1 MTNLRIVVGLI
12 SIIFGITSIFTRAFL
27 KSREKEQKR
36 TFIGYVKGIKPKP
49 NQGRSK

>member
-1 MTNLRIVVGLI
+1 VLQG
-12 SIIFGITSIFTRAFL
+12 FL
-27 KSREKEQKR
+27 KVQEKREKK

>member
-1 MTNLRIVVGLI
+1 MSSRKLRLG
-12 SIIFGITSIFTRAFL
+12 RAFL
-27 KSREKEQKR
+27 KSSEKEQKR

>member
-1 MTNLRIVVGLI
+1 MSKENQKENRKRSHTGEQ
-12 SIIFGITSIFTRAFL
+12 GFL
-27 KSREKEQKR
+27 KVQEKREKK